1 MHWHGEEDAKGHKKM
16 MLIYIYYIY
25 IYIYK
30 DVLKGVARMPYT
42 NFTAWRS
49 AQQSMRE
56 AFFYISRQ
64 VPDLQKRL
72 AMPNNSNLFYA

>member
-16 MLIYIYYIY
+16 MLIIYIIY

-56 AFFYISRQ
+56 AFFLHLKAGTRPS
-64 VPDLQKRL
+64 KKT
-72 AMPNNSNLFYA
+72 SNAE